1 MTNVD
6 TSILDHATGR
16 AAELAKA
23 HSAEQPLKL
32 YAGWFCPFVQRSWI
46 VLEEKR
52 IPYQYIEIN
61 PYHKSPD
68 FLALNPRG
76 LVPTLAVPHA
86 TTSTGDKQQ
95 TKPLYESTIIDEYLD
110 EAYADQSA
118 HGPPLLPADPY
129 QRARCRIWIE
139 HCGKIV
145 AGFYKVLQ
153 HTPGKSTYG
162 AEEARE
168 AFCGPIKTLVEHMAV
183 DGGPW
188 FLGAEFSLVDVT
200 LAPFARR
207 LWLLD
212 HYKPNWGGMP
222 DGDDEGDK
230 RIAQRWKVWVDAC
243 LARESVVATSSDD
256 AAYIDVYRRYAED
269 RTNSKVAQATRT
281 GDKLP

>member
-1 MTNVD
+1 MTDVD

-32 YAGWFCPFVQRSWI
+32 YAGWFCPFVQRTWI

-61 PYHKSPD
+61 PYKKSPD

-86 TTSTGDKQQ
+86 TTSTGDKQT
-95 TKPLYESTIIDEYLD
+95 TKPLYESTIINEYLD
-110 EAYADQSA
+110 EAYTDKSA
-118 HGPPLLPADPY
+118 HGLSLLPQDPY

-153 HTPGKSTYG
+153 HTPGKSTYS

-168 AFCGPIKTLVEHMAV
+168 AFWGPIRTFVEEMV

-188 FLGAEFSLVDVT
+188 FLGSEFSLVDVT
-200 LAPFARR
+200 LAPWARR

-212 HYKPNWGGMP
+212 HFKPAWGGIP
-222 DGDDEGDK
+222 DGTDEEK
-230 RIAQRWKVWVDAC
+230 KIAQRWKLWVEAC

-256 AAYIDVYRRYAED
+256 EPYIDVYRRYAED
-269 RTNSKVAQATRT
+269 KTNSKVAQATRT